1 MSIKNICLSLICIAV
16 VAWILMKRKTSEAY
30 NRKVVSLILI
40 TSVIVFLVGIAGL
53 ISMYFVPFNSLE
65 TAYKLGYGGD
75 ISVVVEGTKS
85 DYVIGNRES
94 HYLNKSEKGWRI
106 PIISIAV
113 TKGLKKIDATTI
125 YVSQYNFSEDYYIKV
140 LNTEYNSLDI
150 SDSSNSKFYK
160 INDEED
166 DKQAKGC
173 IYHAHVYKID
183 NEYSITINGINVKLM
198 Q

>member
-1 MSIKNICLSLICIAV
+1 MAV
-16 VAWILMKRKTSEAY
+16 VVLIFMKRITREAY

-40 TSVIVFLVGIAGL
+40 TSVVVFLVGIAGF
-53 ISMYFVPFNSLE
+53 IRMYFVPFSSLE

-106 PIISIAV
+106 PLISISI
-113 TKGLKKIDATTI
+113 TKRIEKIDATTI
-125 YVSQYNFSEDYYIKV
+125 YVSQYNFSDDYYITL
-140 LNTEYNSLDI
+140 LNSEYNSLDI
-150 SDSSNSKFYK
+150 ADSRNSKFYK
-160 INDEED
+160 LNDEED
-166 DKQAKGC
+166 DKQAKGS
-173 IYHAHVYKID
+173 IYHAHVHKID
-183 NEYSITINGINVKLM
+183 NEYNITVNGKNVELM

>member
-1 MSIKNICLSLICIAV
+1 
-16 VAWILMKRKTSEAY
+16 MKRKTSEAY